1 MERILKKLSV
11 IIPVYNAEKTLKKC
25 IESVLKQKDE
35 DLEIVLINDGSTDK
49 SLSVL
54 QKIAEQHDN
63 MQIIDKENGG
73 VSSARNIGLQV
84 AKGEYIYFFDGDDF
98 FMGVVVLLFTFIL
111 PAANSVL
118 VFYRIIAGKKLNLF
132 LDLDKWNMLDVFVVA
147 LLLLNFKL
155 QSNIMVMELK
165 IGTTFIALSVVF
177 RIITTILIDYGKPS
191 LLKC

>member
-1 MERILKKLSV
+1 MKRKVFDKFLPIITLFISVAFFVLGMSFPILSTHTNFIFKFGYEEITVFDSV
-11 IIPVYNAEKTLKKC
+11 R
-25 IESVLKQKDE
+25 
-35 DLEIVLINDGSTDK
+35 
-49 SLSVL
+49 
-54 QKIAEQHDN
+54 
-63 MQIIDKENGG
+63 M
-73 VSSARNIGLQV
+73 
-84 AKGEYIYFFDGDDF
+84 FFDGDDF
-98 FMGVVVLLFTFIL
+98 FWGVVVLLFTFIL

-118 VFYRIIAGKKLNLF
+118 MFYRIIAGKRLNLF